1 MMSGPKSSFC
11 IVTCLFFML
20 FISFIFILNLINNN
34 LSYYYDILVHDLH
47 PQMYIVKF
55 SLPQHLNKEKRKR
68 AAISTNGRRFDSFLT
83 DHWNHQCLILNCI
96 VRIHVCFSLPFFM
109 AGNIHINPEQ
119 CLPGCHRVHLHR
131 RHSLVRLPA

>member
-1 MMSGPKSSFC
+1 
-11 IVTCLFFML
+11 ML

-34 LSYYYDILVHDLH
+34 LSYYYDILVHDLQ

-83 DHWNHQCLILNCI
+83 DHWNHQCLILNWMCEPALFASMFASLCLFSWQISTETLSSVCQAAIECI
-96 VRIHVCFSLPFFM
+96 FIGGTVWSGFLPK
-109 AGNIHINPEQ
+109 GDHKQ
-119 CLPGCHRVHLHR
+119 QR
-131 RHSLVRLPA
+131 RKEK